1 MEPELRKQIEE
12 AVGTAYERY
21 CQRHPTIGQA
31 LANSRVQLI
40 SATVES
46 IEDDP
51 EVTAALKI
59 AETETGLQKIVEV
72 AERYLPKL
80 IGLFL

>member
-1 MEPELRKQIEE
+1 MEPELREQIEK
-12 AVGTAYERY
+12 AAGIAYERY

-31 LANSRVQLI
+31 LADSRDRIISSTVQ
-40 SATVES
+40 S

-51 EVTAALKI
+51 DVASAMEAAQ
-59 AETETGLQKIVEV
+59 TETGLQKIVEV
-72 AERYLPKL
+72 AERHLPKL